1 MDMDDGCVHSRRNGR
16 VAMMAVQVSTVE
28 GDDDNVYGICERRWM
43 WDDGLAR
50 IECVIVKTS

>member
-1 MDMDDGCVHSRRNGR
+1 
-16 VAMMAVQVSTVE
+16 MAVQVSTVE